1 MAWKKGKKTSLT
13 AREKMKRCRARK
25 AEEDVGYLADK
36 NHQNVKNFRERMSSE
51 AKDEQRRK
59 DNIKEEGRQAQE
71 ENVKR

>member
-13 AREKMKRCRARK
+13 AREKMKRYRARK
-25 AEEDVGYLADK
+25 AEEDVGMLADK

-59 DNIKEEGRQAQE
+59 DKIKEEGRQAQE

>member
-1 MAWKKGKKTSLT
+1 MSLT
-13 AREKMKRCRARK
+13 SREKIKRYRARK
-25 AEEDVGYLADK
+25 AEEDVGMLAYK

-59 DNIKEEGRQAQE
+59 DKIKEEGRQAQE